1 MIAEKSNRILG
12 KFRDNKILPMN
23 RLRVIGLVLVFMLF
37 HVDAQ
42 TPSDANTGDAVSNFR
57 PSLAVVIGI
66 LCVMFALTF
75 FMLVYAKFCHSG
87 GTVHV
92 NHLPGPGMLH
102 RTRSR
107 FSGIDK
113 KVIESLPFFRFS
125 SLRGSKQGLEC
136 VVCLS
141 KFEDIEILRLL
152 PNCKHAFHI
161 DCIDQWLE
169 KHSSCPLC
177 RQKVN
182 AEDPTIFTYS
192 NSMRFLSNPSELR
205 DDSNIELY
213 VQREQE
219 NHVHVHGHGSSSRF
233 SIGSSFR
240 ITDKVDNIDIEKEV
254 LIQQDEDSDKDD
266 DKRVFHKFNHKIII
280 SDVVLKNRWSSVSS
294 SDLMFLNSEML
305 NDMSSN
311 RFSSL
316 ETNFGQFN
324 KVENEGIMK
333 IKEEMEIKR
342 LFESKVSSINKNNQV
357 SSDPSIPSTSNSGAT
372 SKVVNQAGKRSM
384 SEITG
389 LTRFGDVG
397 TRNRAS
403 ESGNYTKEERTRR
416 LWLPIARRT
425 VQWFANREQRS
436 QQSQDRTQNLDV

>member
-1 MIAEKSNRILG
+1 
-12 KFRDNKILPMN
+12 MN
-23 RLRVIGLVLVFMLF
+23 RLRVISLVLVFLLF

-42 TPSDANTGDAVSNFR
+42 SPSRENDTTTGDAVSNFR

-75 FMLVYAKFCHSG
+75 FLLLYAKFCHRGS
-87 GTVHV
+87 TVHV
-92 NHLPGPGMLH
+92 NHHQGMLH

-113 KVIESLPFFRFS
+113 KAIESLPFFRFS
-125 SLRGSKQGLEC
+125 SLKGSKQGLEC
-136 VVCLS
+136 AVCLS

-152 PNCKHAFHI
+152 PTCKHAFHI

-192 NSMRFLSNPSELR
+192 NSMRFLQSQSELR
-205 DDSNIELY
+205 EDSNIELY
-213 VQREQE
+213 VQREQDS
-219 NHVHVHGHGSSSRF
+219 HGHGSSRF

-240 ITDKVDNIDIEKEV
+240 KPENVDMEQKV
-254 LIQQDEDSDKDD
+254 LIQEQESDKDD
-266 DKRVFHKFNHKIII
+266 DDDGDRRRVFHKFNHKIIV

-316 ETNFGQFN
+316 ETNDGKFTRTRP
-324 KVENEGIMK
+324 VENEEIMK

-342 LFESKVSSINKNNQV
+342 LFESKVSSINKNNNPV
-357 SSDPSIPSTSNSGAT
+357 SDPGLASTSNSGAGSSHT
-372 SKVVNQAGKRSM
+372 SSRVVNQAEKRSM
-384 SEITG
+384 SEITA
-389 LTRFGDVG
+389 LSRFGHVS
-397 TRNRAS
+397 TRNRTS
-403 ESGNYTKEERTRR
+403 EFSLYTKEERTRR

-425 VQWFANREQRS
+425 VQWFANRERRRS
-436 QQSQDRTQNLDV
+436 QQSQDTTQHLDV